1 MKNFYTDVNLEER
14 TLELILVSSDR
25 SAEEWKRHHAVMPWY
40 SIRFDDARAHEL
52 RDKYQVYAVPTLII
66 LDAATGFTVTTT
78 ARKDLNKPVA
88 ETYESWAKLLDLK
101 RVRAVERAEQ
111 DAISKA
117 LRAEREWKDKQK
129 KEQERLAA
137 EAA

>member
-1 MKNFYTDVNLEER
+1 M
-14 TLELILVSSDR
+14 SSDR
-25 SAEEWKRHHAVMPWY
+25 SAEEFRRHHAVMPWY
-40 SIRFDDARAHEL
+40 SIKFDDARANEL
-52 RDKYQVYAVPTLII
+52 REKFQVYSVPTLII

-101 RVRAVERAEQ
+101 KVRAVERAEQ

-129 KEQERLAA
+129 KEQDRLAA